1 MRNKLAGKFKL
12 FSTLKRIKLWI
23 LSPVV
28 AKIQH
33 GICKWIWCWQT
44 SEATPQRG
52 TCWTHDFLDPPENE
66 ISVNQN
72 KRILEGVTI
81 FEQCWYTIHTNYW
94 CSSYCF
100 YAPSRPWKTWGLRN
114 VTTSTVLCHLT
125 SKKLN
130 QRKGKIEVLT
140 GNKKCPKIPLHFIF
154 VEHSRNSNF

>member
-1 MRNKLAGKFKL
+1 MAGKFKL

-81 FEQCWYTIHTNYW
+81 FEQCWYTIHKLLMLKLLFLCTLTTMKNVRIEECNDIYR
-94 CSSYCF
+94 SLSLDLQ
-100 YAPSRPWKTWGLRN
+100 KTQ
-114 VTTSTVLCHLT
+114 
-125 SKKLN
+125 SKK
-130 QRKGKIEVLT
+130 RKNRGVNGKT
-140 GNKKCPKIPLHFIF
+140 KKCPKIPLHFIF